1 MERNNTGQ
9 ITTPFSNT
17 IILARNV
24 DEEFSAGVKLRL
36 RAAEDDKFQYFQY
49 IPMVRVNAEW
59 VAFYIFSTLEVSF
72 PASLQSL
79 KFNNSRDDRLE

>member
-1 MERNNTGQ
+1 M
-9 ITTPFSNT
+9 PFSNM

-24 DEEFSAGVKLRL
+24 DEEFLAGVKLRL
-36 RAAEDDKFQYFQY
+36 RAAEDGKFQY
-49 IPMVRVNAEW
+49 IPMVLVNAEW
-59 VAFYIFSTLEVSF
+59 VAFYIFSTLEVLF